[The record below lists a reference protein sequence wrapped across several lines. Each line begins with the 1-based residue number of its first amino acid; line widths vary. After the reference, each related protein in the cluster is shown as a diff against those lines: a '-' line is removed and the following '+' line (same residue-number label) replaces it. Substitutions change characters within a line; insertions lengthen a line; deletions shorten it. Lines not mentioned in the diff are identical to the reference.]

1 MIFIQQ
7 FKTFHTTRR
16 VNKPQT
22 TQTAFSKK
30 KNMFSLDWPH
40 RASPSSRACNKS
52 KTTTASTT
60 SRKPLGSITN
70 HQRKTSSNNHCCM
83 ALHKAPPL
91 KTIKVLSRLKF
102 NKKGHRTKEEIK
114 NTTFQENNI
123 CSISK
128 FIKSNFSDK
137 MTYMLQRE
145 FKARAIEKREKD
157 PKIIESNLLKNA
169 QKILHT
175 SIFGQRQQQ
184 QQHHLNTKDDSKQ
197 QQQKHQL
204 FQQKKW
210 GDHAASNLH
219 LYEEEEDNKRNNEKQ
234 RIGHPLYQCKQKYNQ
249 HKYKEAHVH
258 AKEFI
263 SICQENEKEMA
274 FRQNVITLR
283 ALAHDGDGDD
293 TTHPNA
299 NEMKLK
305 EAQNLFNYDVIEPKI
320 YHKEERGLRIRDGNN
335 NSLCARCGCNSSS
348 VSYCDLNA
356 PYLSNK
362 NKKEWKEDE
371 EIEMRRWRRRRRK
384 RSQMKRNELRKERE
398 KQVSIVRRAVVQS
411 CQKLKK

>member
-1 MIFIQQ
+1 
-7 FKTFHTTRR
+7 
-16 VNKPQT
+16 
-22 TQTAFSKK
+22 
-30 KNMFSLDWPH
+30 
-40 RASPSSRACNKS
+40 
-52 KTTTASTT
+52 
-60 SRKPLGSITN
+60 
-70 HQRKTSSNNHCCM
+70 M

-114 NTTFQENNI
+114 NTTFQEHNI
-123 CSISK
+123 SSISK

-145 FKARAIEKREKD
+145 FKARTIAEREKD
-157 PKIIESNLLKNA
+157 PIIIESNLLKDA

-175 SIFGQRQQQ
+175 SIFGQEQQQQQQQQQ
-184 QQHHLNTKDDSKQ
+184 QQHHLNTKDDSKEQ
-197 QQQKHQL
+197 QQHQL

-210 GDHAASNLH
+210 GEHSASNLH
-219 LYEEEEDNKRNNEKQ
+219 LYEEEEDNKINNEKQ

-283 ALAHDGDGDD
+283 ALACDGDGDD
-293 TTHPNA
+293 TGA
-299 NEMKLK
+299 MKLK
-305 EAQNLFNYDVIEPKI
+305 EAQNLFNYDVIAPKI
-320 YHKEERGLRIRDGNN
+320 YQKEERGFRIRHRNN
-335 NSLCARCGCNSSS
+335 NSLCARCGCNSNS

-362 NKKEWKEDE
+362 NMHKKEEDE
-371 EIEMRRWRRRRRK
+371 EIEKRRGERRRGRRRRK
-384 RSQMKRNELRKERE
+384 RSQMKRNELIKERE
-398 KQVSIVRRAVVQS
+398 EQVSTVRRAVVQS
-411 CQKLKK
+411 CQTLKNK